1 MARKKKEVCTMQN
14 KPQDKPPKPKA
25 YSEPRRAESRMQ
37 EQGELGAGLRGEAEL
52 GPQSGLSASRQRET
66 GTLLAISTS
75 KGPEAREP
83 NLGVE
88 RGYIQHCPIEPSATM
103 ETLYICTIQCDS
115 YQPPVTTE
123 ELKCGR
129 CN

>member
-1 MARKKKEVCTMQN
+1 
-14 KPQDKPPKPKA
+14 
-25 YSEPRRAESRMQ
+25 MQ
-37 EQGELGAGLRGEAEL
+37 EQGRLGAGLRGEAEL
-52 GPQSGLSASRQRET
+52 GPQSGLSASRQRDT

-83 NLGVE
+83 NLGAE
-88 RGYIQHCPIEPSATM
+88 RGYIQHCPTEPSATM
-103 ETLYICTIQCDS
+103 ETLYICTIHCDS